1 MVGQYSNG
9 TTITILEARDGWGRT
24 DQGWIVMD
32 YVKTVD
38 GITVVDV
45 GEFQPTVDGSVIITD
60 AELVQYGTLKMLLP
74 SGFASNNEDDTV
86 MFL

>member
-1 MVGQYSNG
+1 MDNG
-9 TTITILEARDGWGRT
+9 
-24 DQGWIVMD
+24 
-32 YVKTVD
+32 KTVD

-45 GEFQPTVDGSVIITD
+45 GEFQPAVDGSVIITD

-86 MFL
+86 VFL

>member
-9 TTITILEARDGWGRT
+9 KTITILVAKDGWDRT
-24 DQGWIVMD
+24 DQGWICMD
-32 YVKTVD
+32 NGKTVD

-45 GEFQPTVDGSVIITD
+45 GEFQPAVDGSVIITD

-86 MFL
+86 VFL